1 MKSAA
6 GQTLVA
12 VLWRALGRRNLVR
25 LARLLSNA
33 ARLDIANDLASNGE
47 GLVQSVL
54 LRHAPGRGRV
64 VVLDVGAN
72 VGRWS
77 QALLERAAQAG
88 EAVQVYAFEPCQ
100 ATFQELER
108 LAARW
113 PNMLTPVALAVSNQ
127 PGQATLQVVADGAG
141 TSSFYHH
148 QPPARPT
155 RAEIVAVTTVD
166 AFCHE
171 HGLTQ
176 VALLKCDAEGHDL
189 FVVEGAAE
197 MLARQAIDLIQFE
210 YNHRWIAARRYL
222 RDAFECLAPLGYR
235 LGKVTPQGIEFYRQ
249 WHPELESYREGN
261 YLACRAEWQAHFPVI
276 AWWNDD
282 QADGG

>member
-1 MKSAA
+1 MKNAA
-6 GQTLVA
+6 SRALVR
-12 VLWRALGRRNLVR
+12 VLWLALGRRNLAR
-25 LARLLSNA
+25 LARLLTNA

-54 LRHAPGRGRV
+54 LRHMAGRGRP

-77 QALLERAAQAG
+77 QALLERAAQAAPVG
-88 EAVQVYAFEPCQ
+88 DGVQVYAFEPCQ
-100 ATFQELER
+100 ATFHELER

-113 PNMLTPVALAVSNQ
+113 PSTLTPVALAVSNQ

-141 TSSFYHH
+141 TNSLHVQQH
-148 QPPARPT
+148 PLRPT
-155 RAEIVAVTTVD
+155 RAEIVTVTTVD
-166 AFCHE
+166 AFCRE
-171 HGLTQ
+171 HGLKH

-197 MLARQAIDLIQFE
+197 MLARQAIDLVQFE

-222 RDAFECLAPLGYR
+222 RDAFEFLTPLGYR
-235 LGKVTPQGIEFYRQ
+235 LGKVTPQGIEFYHQ

-261 YLACRAEWQAHFPVI
+261 YLACRAEWQDRFPVI
-276 AWWNDD
+276 PWWNDD
-282 QADGG
+282 